1 MEYKLYHRDTYDVH
15 TIKTDKFRSC
25 RMEVIFRHEFK
36 KEDVAIDN
44 VLTDFLTL
52 TSKIYPKRKDLVLK
66 LEDLY
71 GAFFYSSRERIGEMI
86 SNHFMIEFLNPEFCD
101 AKNYLEEVIKLPL
114 EMLLNP
120 NFSNAEAD
128 SETLKVTK
136 NQLIAEVKSELEDAS
151 YYSSREAM
159 KKTFPHNP
167 SALAKIEDI
176 SEISLINGSDVYN
189 YYQKFINESLC
200 DIYVMGNLEMDEVVN
215 IIDKNITLDTI
226 KSDNLNYFVTTKP
239 KTKITNFSE
248 NGNFLQTRL
257 VVVGSIYPTI
267 SNDMLYA
274 YQVFLTI
281 LGGLGLSSKLQ
292 LYLREK
298 NSLCYGVSLRSNR
311 CDGVFNIYA
320 GIEEKNI
327 RKAINLIKK
336 ALKEMQEGVFT
347 EEEITNAKNM
357 IIAGSKMN
365 EDSEERIITSY
376 YLHDIL
382 GTDLVFEREKKIRK
396 VTKEEIV
403 RVSNLFKIASC
414 YVLKGKKVKKS
425 GE

>member
-1 MEYKLYHRDTYDVH
+1 MEYKLYHRDTYNIH

-36 KEDVAIDN
+36 KEEVVIDN
-44 VLTDFLTL
+44 LLTDFLTL
-52 TSKIYPKRKDLVLK
+52 TSKKYPKRKDLVLK

-71 GAFFYSSRERIGEMI
+71 GAFFYSSRERIGKMI

-101 AKNYLEEVIKLPL
+101 AKNYLEEVITLPL

-120 NFSNAEAD
+120 NFTNAEA
-128 SETLKVTK
+128 SKEPLKVTK

-151 YYSSREAM
+151 YYSSKEAM

-167 SALAKIEDI
+167 ASEAKIEDI
-176 SEISLINGSDVYN
+176 GEIALINGSDIYN
-189 YYQKFINESLC
+189 YYQKFIAESLC
-200 DIYVMGNLEMDEVVN
+200 DIYIMGNLEMDKVVS
-215 IIDKNITLDTI
+215 IIDKSMSLDTI

-239 KTKITNFSE
+239 KSKVLNFKE
-248 NGNFLQTRL
+248 NGHFLQTQL
-257 VVVGSIYPTI
+257 VVTGSIYPTI

-274 YQVFLTI
+274 YQLFLTI

-298 NSLCYGVSLRSNR
+298 NSLCYGVSLRANR

-320 GIEEKNI
+320 GIEEKNL
-327 RKAINLIKK
+327 RKALGLIKK
-336 ALKEMQEGVFT
+336 SLKEMQEGAFT
-347 EEEITNAKNM
+347 EEEIANAKNM

-396 VTKEEIV
+396 VTKEEII
-403 RVSNLFKIASC
+403 RVSNSFKIASW
-414 YVLKGKKVKKS
+414 YVLKGKKVKNS